1 MGETKKAF
9 EALGSALTFDPSN
22 ARVSKSLHRSGGKE
36 KEPTSYGWD
45 SNSGALT
52 WSPVHYALSNS
63 RAKAVFPIPLVL
75 ASVPFFHHP
84 PATST
89 NNVSLSPRQAILAA
103 GAMIQDHG
111 DYDVALSKYRVA
123 AAVSPESPQLWN
135 NIGMCLYGKG
145 KHVAV
150 SLLMIVFMVQN
161 LH

>member
-22 ARVSKSLHRSGGKE
+22 ARVSKSHRSGGKE
-36 KEPTSYGWD
+36 KEPTSFVWD

-52 WSPVHYALSNS
+52 WTPVLSYNS
-63 RAKAVFPIPLVL
+63 STKAVFSFPLVL

-84 PATST
+84 SATST
-89 NNVSLSPRQAILAA
+89 NNVFSLSLRQAILAA

-150 SLLMIVFMVQN
+150 SLLMIVSMVHN